1 VIRVL
6 STNLRALAGVLPT
19 HPVPRAL
26 RRRVLQ
32 AARAEPKV
40 ANTRPPR
47 RRRPVGPLVPEA
59 GWLALGVTVVI
70 AIVVHLA
77 PGGPSERTIRATV
90 GRAQLRVA
98 GGHGDFIVDRLPT
111 LPPSR
116 TYQLWLQSRS
126 RGLVPSTLFGVT
138 RRGTAD
144 LGVPG
149 NLDGVT
155 RLLVTVEPQG
165 GSPHP
170 TTRPVIQLP
179 LAYVSRS

>member
-1 VIRVL
+1 VL
-6 STNLRALAGVLPT
+6 SSNLRALAGVLPA

-26 RRRVLQ
+26 RRRVLR

-40 ANTRPPR
+40 ASGRPLR
-47 RRRPVGPLVPEA
+47 RMRPVRPRVRA
-59 GWLALGVTVVI
+59 GWLALGVTAVVAI
-70 AIVVHLA
+70 AVHLA
-77 PGGPSERTIRATV
+77 PARPSERTIRATV

-98 GGHGDFIVDRLPT
+98 DGQGDFVVDRLPT

-116 TYQLWLQSRS
+116 TYQLWLLSRR

-138 RRGTAD
+138 WRGTAD

-155 RLLVTVEPQG
+155 RLLVTVEPRG

-170 TTRPVIQLP
+170 TTRPVIQVP